1 MKIKSSTA
9 ASLLA
14 LIVCVLFLILP
25 SVELPLDTD
34 VGIYLVSITSQ
45 IIIFA
50 IPTLIYCRV
59 RKNGI
64 GKRLRIKPF
73 APRELLLVITAAAV
87 MILSNMLINFLRVK
101 FGGSIEQFYL
111 YRNFIVIP
119 TDELGKA
126 AAATFAFAVLPA
138 VCEEFLFRSVL
149 LSEHET
155 KGPLTATVLSTLLFA
170 IVHFSPEKLPE
181 YIISGLILTLLTYAT
196 DSVLSAVLAHFL
208 YNFFCLF
215 GLGYINR
222 IITHLQ
228 SPDLLIFVCVVLL
241 LLLLALALSQ
251 AQRIYKTLS
260 EQNKKPEYLSRI
272 EQDEKPLMRFFSALT
287 SPPMLACLLL
297 FFAVA
302 YQLT

>member
-1 MKIKSSTA
+1 MKIKSSTS

-14 LIVCVLFLILP
+14 LVVCVLFLMLQSVDLP
-25 SVELPLDTD
+25 INTD
-34 VGIYLVSITSQ
+34 VGIYLVSIVLQ
-45 IIIFA
+45 IVIFA
-50 IPTLIYCRV
+50 VPTLIYCRI

-64 GKRLRIKPF
+64 VRRLRIKPF
-73 APRELLLVITAAAV
+73 APRKLLLLVTAAAI

-101 FGGSIEQFYL
+101 FGGSVEQFSL
-111 YRNFIVIP
+111 YRNFIAIP
-119 TDELGKA
+119 TDEFGKI
-126 AAATFAFAVLPA
+126 AAATFAFALLPA

-149 LSEHET
+149 LSEYQT
-155 KGPLTATVLSTLLFA
+155 KGPFTAIAMSTLLFA

-181 YIISGLILTLLTYAT
+181 YIISGMILAFLTYVT
-196 DSVLSAVLAHFL
+196 DSALAAVLAHFL

-228 SPDLLIFVCVVLL
+228 STDLLIFVCAVLL

-251 AQRIYKTLS
+251 AQRIYKALS
-260 EQNKKPEYLSRI
+260 EQNKKPEYLSLI
-272 EQDEKPLMRFFSALT
+272 EGDEKPLMRFFSTLT